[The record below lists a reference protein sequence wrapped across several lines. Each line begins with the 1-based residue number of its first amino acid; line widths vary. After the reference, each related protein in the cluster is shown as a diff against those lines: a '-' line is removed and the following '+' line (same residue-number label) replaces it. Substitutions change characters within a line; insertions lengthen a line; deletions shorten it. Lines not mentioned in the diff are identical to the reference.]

1 MLVPALPQADTAH
14 ATPTATATH
23 HHDHDEAPGLPQQP
37 RAYITITIT
46 ITHHRITA
54 PPPAPARR
62 TFTTMPLRADLPIV
76 RVEHSSMHTIETR
89 NPENLF
95 GLWSGE

>member
-14 ATPTATATH
+14 ATPTATPTH

-46 ITHHRITA
+46 ITRRRITA

>member
-14 ATPTATATH
+14 ATPTH
-23 HHDHDEAPGLPQQP
+23 HHDHDEALPQQP

-46 ITHHRITA
+46 HHRTTA
-54 PPPAPARR
+54 PPPPHDRR